1 MDKRAYL
8 RMQWLCDNSLGILR
22 ALGKPCGHQRGR
34 MPTMQLCPY
43 CNQVA
48 DGHTKDS
55 YNNSAHDKCL
65 EKVRRSGMCSYGEP
79 RNESD

>member
-1 MDKRAYL
+1 MTDT
-8 RMQWLCDNSLGILR
+8 
-22 ALGKPCGHQRGR
+22 
-34 MPTMQLCPY
+34 PTPQQLCPY

-79 RNESD
+79 RNETD